1 MKPNVRWFTYIQIF
15 LLLAMVVGIIGY
27 RGSVL
32 PFSAL
37 ALTFAVSLGGLL
49 LVSAISLGALPV
61 AWFKHHGR
69 LAKHAVVALV
79 LGGLPL
85 LTIMFMVGA
94 AGFSVPRIH
103 DISTDTVTPPEFVAA
118 KQERLATENTL
129 VHGGE
134 ALAEQ
139 QRKAYPHI
147 QPYQSAHDAQQT
159 FTQALATVNQLGWRV
174 IREDA
179 AAGVIEA
186 VEETQIFGFKDDV
199 IIRITPLDFGNQEGG
214 SRVDVR
220 SVSRVGVS
228 DLGANA
234 KRIQRYLQALEK
246 NLGR

>member
-1 MKPNVRWFTYIQIF
+1 MKPNVRWFTYIQVF
-15 LLLAMVVGIIGY
+15 LLLAMVIGIIGY
-27 RGSVL
+27 RSSVL

-61 AWFKHHGR
+61 AWFKRHGR
-69 LAKHAVVALV
+69 LAKHAVVAMV

-85 LTIMFMVGA
+85 VTMMLMVGA

-118 KQERLATENTL
+118 QQERLATENTL
-129 VHGGE
+129 VYGGK
-134 ALAEQ
+134 ALAVQ
-139 QRKAYPHI
+139 QQKAYPHI
-147 QPYQSAHDAQQT
+147 QPYQSASDAEQT
-159 FTQALATVNQLGWRV
+159 FAKALATVQQLGWRV

-186 VEETQIFGFKDDV
+186 VEETQVFGFKDDV
-199 IIRITPLDFGNQEGG
+199 IIRITPLSTG

-234 KRIQRYLQALEK
+234 KRIQRYLDMLDA
-246 NLGR
+246 NLGG